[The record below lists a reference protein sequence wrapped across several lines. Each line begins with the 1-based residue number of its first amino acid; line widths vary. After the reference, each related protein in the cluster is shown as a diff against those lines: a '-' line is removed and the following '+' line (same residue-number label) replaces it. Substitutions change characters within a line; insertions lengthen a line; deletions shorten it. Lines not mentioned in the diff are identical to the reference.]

1 MSTQE
6 TGPTSR
12 AARTKAKRAS
22 RRRTTRLVVAAVVVL
37 ALIAAG
43 TAALLLHST
52 TTTNSQVAGAN
63 APTTAPSTSS
73 SAPQATTTT
82 TQAPGPGFVAG
93 KVTAVG
99 DSVMVDYQDELA
111 KAIPG
116 ITIDAAVSR
125 QWYDGITILS
135 QMKAAGT
142 LGATVIVGLATN
154 GPLTASEI
162 SQMMSLLSGAS
173 HVIFINTHVDQPWQ
187 DPNNQLLAA
196 SVSQYK
202 NLSVVDWYALAN
214 KNPSWFGPDQ
224 THLAINGAGTQQ
236 LASLIAAQVSG

>member
-6 TGPTSR
+6 NGPTSR

-22 RRRTTRLVVAAVVVL
+22 RRRTTGLVVAAVVVL

-125 QWYDGITILS
+125 LWYDGISILS
-135 QMKAAGT
+135 Q
-142 LGATVIVGLATN
+142 L
-154 GPLTASEI
+154 
-162 SQMMSLLSGAS
+162 
-173 HVIFINTHVDQPWQ
+173 
-187 DPNNQLLAA
+187 
-196 SVSQYK
+196 
-202 NLSVVDWYALAN
+202 
-214 KNPSWFGPDQ
+214 
-224 THLAINGAGTQQ
+224 
-236 LASLIAAQVSG
+236 